1 MTCTAR
7 NFIIWSLVGLG
18 IIWMTIFGSK
28 FLVLTLIFIFII
40 DCNKLNFNVGEESLV
55 DPLWTLDEDRI
66 GLNPLLCD
74 MFIYW
79 ITQGSFS
86 PWDYYVLTYKL
97 LVQIWFL
104 FHLIK
109 NICAFFFWVDW
120 SFRKEIIIRYN
131 DRR

>member
-1 MTCTAR
+1 MTCIAR
-7 NFIIWSLVGLG
+7 NFIIWSSVGLG

-28 FLVLTLIFIFII
+28 FLVLTLIFTI
-40 DCNKLNFNVGEESLV
+40 DCTKLNFNVGEESLV
-55 DPLWTLDEDRI
+55 DPLWPLNEDRI

-74 MFIYW
+74 MFIYC

-86 PWDYYVLTYKL
+86 PWDYYFLTYKL

-104 FHLIK
+104 FRLIK

-131 DRR
+131 DRH

>member
-1 MTCTAR
+1 MTCIAR
-7 NFIIWSLVGLG
+7 NFIIWSSVVLG
-18 IIWMTIFGSK
+18 IIWWQSWFQIFGP
-28 FLVLTLIFIFII
+28 LIFTI
-40 DCNKLNFNVGEESLV
+40 DCTKLNFNVGEESLV
-55 DPLWTLDEDRI
+55 DPLRPLNEDRI

-74 MFIYW
+74 VFIYC

-86 PWDYYVLTYKL
+86 PWDYYVLIYKL

-131 DRR
+131 DRH